1 MQITNKNAKAKSNRH
16 HQGSATVEMAAAIAV
31 LLPIVFLLIYAVW
44 QACFYLFIVNTLAE
58 AARQAARGCAIAYG
72 ANAGGPIGT
81 ADSQG
86 PNAAPA
92 QPSAVYTVPTTF
104 SLQGTSGVVGASPAT
119 TPNQVFGNIRV
130 GDLVTD
136 NSQFIATYTPPAP
149 NNQDPSYAI
158 GRVNVRVT
166 YNGPF
171 PRPDPLGLGTMLS
184 TFTVQQAY
192 SYTLEF

>member
-1 MQITNKNAKAKSNRH
+1 MQRNDKSAKARCSRRH
-16 HQGSATVEMAAAIAV
+16 KGTAIAEMAASITV

-44 QACFYLFIVNTLAE
+44 QACFYLFIVNSLAE

-72 ANAGGPIGT
+72 ANASGPIGT

-92 QPSAVYTVPTTF
+92 QPSAVYTSPATYTI
-104 SLQGTSGVVGASPAT
+104 QGTSGASGA
-119 TPNQVFGNIRV
+119 TPPSTPDQAFGNIRV

-136 NSQFIATYTPPAP
+136 NSQFVATYTPPAP

-158 GRVNVRVT
+158 GRVNVMVT

-171 PRPDPLGLGTMLS
+171 PSPDPLGLGSMLS
-184 TFTVQQAY
+184 TFTVQEAY